1 MKFFKYMKSL
11 IETDTGNSSK
21 SFALVM
27 STIISFITGLVICF
41 VISYDVVVNGYV
53 KTDLESMGIFMLCIG
68 SYIAASGVPKIFG
81 DGQFYKWKGHNNT
94 DGETPADDEVDR
106 SFKRRRKKQN
116 NAIEDEE
123 IYTACRCNA
132 RGFDNHGAATQDV
145 A

>member
-27 STIISFITGLVICF
+27 STVISFITGLVIYF
-41 VISYDVVVNGYV
+41 VISYDVISNGYV

-81 DGQFYKWKGHNNT
+81 DKSFYSSKNQSNF
-94 DGETPADDEVDR
+94 DGEENEPDEDDR
-106 SFKRRRKKQN
+106 FQFKRRRKKVKGN
-116 NAIEDEE
+116 NIEEDGLDD
-123 IYTACRCNA
+123 A
-132 RGFDNHGAATQDV
+132 
-145 A
+145 

>member
-27 STIISFITGLVICF
+27 STVISFITGLVICF
-41 VISYDVVVNGYV
+41 VISYDVISNGYV

-81 DGQFYKWKGHNNT
+81 DRSFYSSKNQSNF
-94 DGETPADDEVDR
+94 DGEENEPDEDDR
-106 SFKRRRKKQN
+106 FQFK
-116 NAIEDEE
+116 
-123 IYTACRCNA
+123 
-132 RGFDNHGAATQDV
+132 
-145 A
+145 